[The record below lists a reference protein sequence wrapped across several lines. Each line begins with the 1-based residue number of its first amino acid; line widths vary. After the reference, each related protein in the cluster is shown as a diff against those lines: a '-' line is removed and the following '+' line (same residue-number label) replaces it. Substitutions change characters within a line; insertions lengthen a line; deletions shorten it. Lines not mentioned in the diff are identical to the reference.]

1 MSQAMDG
8 MFGSFLLLIAGS
20 FLIALILGVIAFA
33 RTFALQREIATL
45 RRSLQ
50 TTEQPVQAPSAD
62 RPAAEVSQP
71 MAYSYD
77 APVDT
82 SPPERAREPLPYQ
95 PVPTV
100 TTNTRFPTTDEIDA
114 AASTT
119 HDARPV
125 RANLEDVIGGKWLN
139 AVGLLAVLLG
149 TAFFLKYAFD
159 NNWIGPVGR
168 IALGL
173 VAGSAVLVVSEWIY
187 RRGWIYFS
195 EGLTA
200 LGAAILFLSLYAAWN
215 FYHLIAPEAAFAGLA
230 VVTALLIAIALRR
243 DSQRLA
249 TLALLGGYA
258 TPLLVSTG
266 HDAQVP
272 LFSYLTLL
280 NGGLLWMA
288 IARDWRALSL
298 SFVFTLLYG
307 VIWYTHFYDPTK
319 LAASLIFASIF
330 FLQFAS
336 LPAVLARRDGILRP
350 DSVALTLLNAGWYL
364 FALDTMLYG
373 SHRWL
378 LTAAVL
384 ATSVL
389 FLMLTSVMPRR
400 SEKGQA
406 LARPIFGTIAFALI
420 TVAIP
425 IRLQGQWIDMAWAVE
440 GALLV
445 WTGLRLQTAWLRWN
459 GVAVLVVVAVY
470 LFASPIDV
478 DRAFLNGRFATFLV
492 VVAAFG
498 AVRWLSQRYA
508 SILEPSEESGYRAF
522 GIAANAFAVYELS
535 AETLRAIPYGG
546 SFSGATAA
554 LQAGGLTL
562 VWVMYAV
569 VLAAFAYI
577 RNSGLVRW
585 QAWILFAL
593 VICKA
598 PVADFIVATGAYD
611 GLAGF
616 RALVF
621 LVAVGAMALALF
633 LSRRH
638 TTPAAPAE
646 RSVFMWLEVA
656 INVYA
661 VWALS
666 VVVTHALSS
675 PTFARALLPGQVLD
689 AQLLAVTLAWTLY
702 ALGLATYAYRRGSDS
717 VRWQA
722 WCLFALVLLKAPVTD
737 FSTEVAPHTALWYL
751 RMVVFAFVFGA
762 MLVTLVLGRRGAP
775 LSDNAKTLLRALEVA
790 VNIYG
795 VWACSLIIWQGFS
808 GPPASASVTWSAAQQ
823 LGLSLAWTIYAVA
836 LIGVGVWRDSALI
849 RWQAL
854 ALFALVIIK
863 AFFFDLSLLA
873 VGYRIASFLVLGLML
888 LGASF
893 LYQRRLFRR
902 QPQEPPA

>member
-1 MSQAMDG
+1 MSDAMGD
-8 MFGSFLLLIAGS
+8 MFGIVVLIAG
-20 FLIALILGVIAFA
+20 FFIIASILGVVAFA
-33 RTFALQREIATL
+33 RIFSLQREIALL
-45 RRSLQ
+45 RRSLL
-50 TTEQPVQAPSAD
+50 TTERPEQPAPAE
-62 RPAAEVSQP
+62 RAPAETTQT

-77 APVDT
+77 PPPAEPEPV
-82 SPPERAREPLPYQ
+82 ARSQEPLPYE
-95 PVPTV
+95 PAAGV
-100 TTNTRFPTTDEIDA
+100 TTKTQFPTIDEIDA
-114 AASTT
+114 AATT
-119 HDARPV
+119 PYSARPAK
-125 RANLEDVIGGKWLN
+125 ANLEDVIGGKWLN

-200 LGAAILFLSLYAAWN
+200 LGAAILYLSLYAAWN
-215 FYHLIAPEAAFAGLA
+215 FYQLIAPEAAFAGLA
-230 VVTALLIAIALRR
+230 IVTALLIAISLRR

-272 LFSYLTLL
+272 LFSYLALL

-288 IARDWRALSL
+288 IARDWRTLSV

-307 VIWYTHFYDPTK
+307 AIWYAHFYDPTK

-364 FALDTMLYG
+364 LALDTMLYG
-373 SHRWL
+373 SHRWM

-384 ATSVL
+384 ATSAF
-389 FLMLTSVMPRR
+389 FLILAGVVPRR

-445 WTGLRLQTAWLRWN
+445 WSGLRLQTAWLRWN
-459 GVAVLVVVAVY
+459 GVAVLIVVAVY
-470 LFASPIDV
+470 LFASPIEV
-478 DRAFLNGRFATFLV
+478 DRAFLNGRFATFLT

-498 AVRWLSQRYA
+498 VVRWLAQRFA
-508 SILEPSEESGYRAF
+508 SILEPGEESGYRAF

-535 AETLRAIPYGG
+535 VETLQALSHYGPP
-546 SFSGATAA
+546 TAQSA
-554 LQAGGLTL
+554 LQAYGLTL
-562 VWVMYAV
+562 VWVMYALA
-569 VLAAFAYI
+569 LAAFASV
-577 RNSGLVRW
+577 RNSGVVRW

-593 VICKA
+593 VVLKA
-598 PVADFIVATGAYD
+598 PGSDFFFNANAFD
-611 GLAGF
+611 GLATIRG
-616 RALVF
+616 LIF
-621 LVAVGAMALALF
+621 LVAVGAMALSLF
-633 LSRRH
+633 LSRRN
-638 TTPAAPAE
+638 TAPAATVE
-646 RSVFMWLEVA
+646 RTVFKWFEVA

-666 VVVTHALSS
+666 VVAAQAFSNPAIERGLM
-675 PTFARALLPGQVLD
+675 PAQVMPE
-689 AQLLAVTLAWTLY
+689 QILAVTVAWAVY
-702 ALGLATYAYRRGSDS
+702 ALGLAAFAYVRGSDLA
-717 VRWQA
+717 RWQA
-722 WCLFALVLLKAPVTD
+722 WCLFALVLLKAPLTD
-737 FSTEVAPHTALWYL
+737 FTTDIAPHTPLSYV
-751 RMVVFAFVFGA
+751 RMIVFASVFGA
-762 MLVTLVLGRRGAP
+762 MLVSLVLGRRGTP
-775 LSDNAKTLLRALEVA
+775 LSDTGKASLRVLEVGINA
-790 VNIYG
+790 YG
-795 VWACSLIIWQGFS
+795 VWALSLVVWQGLS
-808 GPPASASVTWSAAQQ
+808 GPPASAAVSWSAAQQ

-836 LIGVGVWRDSALI
+836 LIAIGVWRESALI

-854 ALFALVIIK
+854 ALFALVIFK

-902 QPQEPPA
+902 QPQEPPL